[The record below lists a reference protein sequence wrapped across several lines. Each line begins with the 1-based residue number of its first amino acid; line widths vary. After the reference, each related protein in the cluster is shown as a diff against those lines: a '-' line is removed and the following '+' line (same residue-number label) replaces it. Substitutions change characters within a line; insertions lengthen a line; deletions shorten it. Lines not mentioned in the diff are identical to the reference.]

1 MGVLRKDRFNITTP
15 LDKTRNIKIKR
26 KDAQARALSELGS
39 IWQSL
44 NDVKTPKMNVSK
56 SLQRKVDR
64 EARKC
69 SRTFGRM
76 DVLVERTQNIIAD
89 VQEQIERAEEERRK
103 KLEEEKKRLNRKNRI
118 ENTFKSKLA

>member
-1 MGVLRKDRFNITTP
+1 
-15 LDKTRNIKIKR
+15 
-26 KDAQARALSELGS
+26 
-39 IWQSL
+39 
-44 NDVKTPKMNVSK
+44 MNVSK

-76 DVLVERTQNIIAD
+76 DILVERTQNIITD

-118 ENTFKSKLA
+118 ENTFKSKMAQMFESIPKSDTKEASGDRNIDKLKT